1 MHDRIRPRARE
12 VPPLPPSRPASSLHE
27 PRRSRIVIP
36 AVVHQHAEETAS
48 LFVMRSPLTAAPHA
62 RLDDLQRLDKRL
74 AAHLD
79 GLAVAGEHAWRVC
92 ESTLETPSAGAMF
105 AAVAWALQNA
115 RHTLDPLFTLAQSSS
130 PALQGLIA
138 AFGWVE
144 RGQLEGLVAQ
154 LLVDDDRTRRE
165 TGMAACASH
174 RVDPGVA
181 TGEWLRDADAAVRAR
196 ALRAAGEIGVPEA
209 ISECLQ
215 SLDDDDEDCRFWSAW
230 SVTLLGDRRRAL
242 DYLTRLATT
251 PSRHAPRASRLALQA
266 HELHTGHEVLSDA
279 ARNPQLLTWVVRGS
293 GIVGDPMYAPWLIGQ
308 MANARTARAAGE
320 AFTIITGLD
329 LSMPPYERAEAGP
342 VDGEPNDDPDDSNVE
357 MDADD
362 RLPWPDADRVRQWWE
377 DNQSRFVMG
386 RRYFMGAPVTR
397 EHCID
402 VLKHGR
408 QRQRSL
414 AAHHLCLLEAGT
426 PLFNTAAPAWR
437 QERWLREEVSIDH
450 VASR

>member
-12 VPPLPPSRPASSLHE
+12 VPPLPPSRPAPSPHE

-48 LFVMRSPLTAAPHA
+48 LFVMRSALTAAPHA
-62 RLDDLQRLDKRL
+62 RLDDLQRLDTRL

-79 GLAVAGEHAWRVC
+79 GLAVAGEHAWPVC
-92 ESTLETPSAGAMF
+92 ESTLETPSAGVMF
-105 AAVAWALQNA
+105 TAAAWALQNA
-115 RHTLDPLFTLAQSSS
+115 RHVLEPLFSLAASRR
-130 PALQGLIA
+130 AAFHGLIA

-144 RGQLEGLVAQ
+144 RGELEGLVAQ
-154 LLVDDDRTRRE
+154 LLVDGDRTRRE
-165 TGMAACASH
+165 AGMAACGSH
-174 RVDPGVA
+174 RVDPGLA

-209 ISECLQ
+209 ISGCLQ
-215 SLDDDDEDCRFWSAW
+215 SLDADDEDCRFWSAW
-230 SVTLLGDRRRAL
+230 SVTLLGDQRRAL

-251 PSRHAPRASRLALQA
+251 SSRHAPRATRLALQA
-266 HELHTGHEVLSDA
+266 HELHTGHDVLSDA
-279 ARNPQLLTWVVRGS
+279 ARNPQLRTWVVRGS

-308 MANARTARAAGE
+308 MANVRTARAAGE
-320 AFTIITGLD
+320 AFTLITGLD
-329 LSMPPYERAEAGP
+329 LSMPPYERTAPGP
-342 VDGEPNDDPDDSNVE
+342 VDGEPNDDPEDPNVD
-357 MDADD
+357 MDADGG
-362 RLPWPDADRVRQWWE
+362 LPWPDADGVREWWE
-377 DNQSRFVMG
+377 DNKSRFVMG

-397 EHCID
+397 EQCID
-402 VLKHGR
+402 VLKDGR

-414 AAHHLCLLEAGT
+414 AAHYLCLLEAGT

-437 QERWLREEVSIDH
+437 QECCLREEVSIDH

>member
-12 VPPLPPSRPASSLHE
+12 VPPLPLSRPASSPHE
-27 PRRSRIVIP
+27 QRRSRVIIP
-36 AVVHQHAEETAS
+36 AVVHQHAEEAAS
-48 LFVMRSPLTAAPHA
+48 LFVMRRPLTSAPHA
-62 RLDDLQRLDKRL
+62 SLDDLTRLDRRL

-79 GLAVAGEHAWRVC
+79 GLAVAGEHAWPVC

-105 AAVAWALQNA
+105 TTAAWALQDA
-115 RHTLDPLFTLAQSSS
+115 RHRLDLLFALAQSSR
-130 PALQGLIA
+130 PALQGLMA

-165 TGMAACASH
+165 TGVAACASH
-174 RVDPGVA
+174 RVDPGLA

-196 ALRAAGEIGVPEA
+196 AIRAAGEIGVRDA
-209 ISECLQ
+209 IAECLQ

-242 DYLTRLATT
+242 DYLTRMAATS
-251 PSRHAPRASRLALQA
+251 SRHAPRASRLALQA
-266 HELHTGHEVLSDA
+266 HEHHIGHEVLSEA
-279 ARNPQLLTWVVRGS
+279 ARDPQRLTWVVRGS
-293 GIVGDPMYAPWLIGQ
+293 GVVGDPMYAPWLIGQ

-320 AFTIITGLD
+320 AFTLITGLD
-329 LSMPPYERAEAGP
+329 LSMPPYERTGAGP
-342 VDGEPNDDPDDSNVE
+342 VDGEPNDDPNDPNVE
-357 MDADD
+357 VDADG
-362 RLPWPDADRVRQWWE
+362 RLPWPDADRVRRWWE
-377 DNQSRFVMG
+377 ENKDRFVMG

-397 EHCID
+397 QHCIG
-402 VLKHGR
+402 VLTRAR

-414 AAHHLCLLEAGT
+414 AAHYLCLLEAGT

-437 QERWLREEVSIDH
+437 QERWLREEVSLDH